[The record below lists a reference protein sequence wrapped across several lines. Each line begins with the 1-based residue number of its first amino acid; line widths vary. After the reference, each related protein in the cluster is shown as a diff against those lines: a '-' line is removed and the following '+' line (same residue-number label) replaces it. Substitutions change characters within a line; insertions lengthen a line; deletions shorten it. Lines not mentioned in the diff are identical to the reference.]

1 MGIYTEKPI
10 SPWMGV
16 LILLIA
22 FLAIH
27 EPWLLGMR
35 ELFRQEGFY
44 AVQAVELQPSS
55 TLVTAH
61 GVPIQDAFPLY
72 PALSGLLMRGFGVPA
87 EFALRTVSLLMLAA
101 TAVLTYF
108 AAASE
113 RSCRA
118 GLVAAGMY
126 ISTFLV
132 LEKACDGDP
141 ATSNAFF
148 LLAAQLLFF
157 QYGIRR
163 TNWNAAWISSLALL
177 GFGFFSGGF
186 RVLLY
191 FVFPMFFF
199 RRPLSVKSKFRK
211 PGFAIGVALL
221 AVCILAWSIP
231 YLKIM
236 HHTQLLHIRFE
247 DFTPGGWLQEVALFP
262 LMLPLRLL
270 PWSLIAWIPFCV
282 ALQALDSTPILSRYL
297 RTLVFASLALLWL
310 LPDGDPVELLYLLGP
325 LSILV
330 GINYELGMRRY
341 GFKIRKALILCSA
354 FAVVAALSVGVVC
367 FVPQE
372 WLTPFLSLSNSLDFA
387 ASAGYRGWAAVAVLV
402 LLYIAWR
409 LYRGRSARP
418 VWIMLLATSA
428 AAGIFCGAVLTPY
441 RAQADDKRE
450 FGRSFRNALRGEPA
464 EKLYKRSLEFQP
476 DIVLIMLG
484 SNDSKPNN
492 WNAESYACSM
502 TELSRSYTSLASRPR
517 VLLMTP
523 PSVFHFWKKVL
534 WTIQGD
540 VLENEVV
547 PICRRVAEELGLECV
562 DVHGAFLGKKELF
575 VDGCHPNVP
584 GARLL
589 AETVYQAIKEPA
601 E

>member
-10 SPWMGV
+10 SRWMGV
-16 LILLIA
+16 LILLVA
-22 FLAIH
+22 FLAVH

-44 AVQAVELQPSS
+44 AVQAAEFDFSS

-61 GVPIQDAFPLY
+61 GVPIQNAFPFY
-72 PALSGLLMRGFGVPA
+72 PALSGLLMRGFG
-87 EFALRTVSLLMLAA
+87 FAPELVLRAVSLVMLAA

-132 LEKACDGDP
+132 LEKAVDGDP
-141 ATSNAFF
+141 ATCNAFF

-163 TNWNAAWISSLALL
+163 TNWNAAWICSLALL
-177 GFGFFSGGF
+177 CLGFFSGGF

-191 FVFPMFFF
+191 FIFPMFFF

-211 PGFAIGVALL
+211 PGFVIGVALA
-221 AVCILAWSIP
+221 AVCILVWSVP
-231 YLKIM
+231 YLGLM
-236 HHTQLLHIRFE
+236 HHTQLLQIRFE
-247 DFTPGGWLQEVALFP
+247 DFTLSGWLQEVALFP
-262 LMLPLRLL
+262 VMLPLRLL

-282 ALQALDSTPILSRYL
+282 ALQALDKTPILSRYL
-297 RTLVFASLALLWL
+297 RTLVFSSLALLWL
-310 LPDGDPVELLYLLGP
+310 LPDGNPTELLYLLGP

-341 GFKIRKALILCSA
+341 GFKIRKVLILGEY
-354 FAVVAALSVGVVC
+354 FAVIAALAVGVVC

-387 ASAGYRGWAAVAVLV
+387 ASGSYRIVAAVAA
-402 LLYIAWR
+402 LLLFGIAAGIHS
-409 LYRGRSARP
+409 GRQTRP
-418 VWIMLLATSA
+418 VWLMLLMISA

-441 RAQADDKRE
+441 RSQADAKRK
-450 FGRSFRNALRGEPA
+450 FGEAFRAALRNEPA
-464 EKLYKRSLEFQP
+464 AKLYKGNILDLYGELCYVGLPVAKIQELEELPLNDRVVYLVDTEFPQYPERSWSNLLPP
-476 DIVLIMLG
+476 DFRYRGHRICLWKGVLQRAAG
-484 SNDSKPNN
+484 GVDGGAVTFPAPAP
-492 WNAESYACSM
+492 AESPAGK
-502 TELSRSYTSLASRPR
+502 AS
-517 VLLMTP
+517 
-523 PSVFHFWKKVL
+523 
-534 WTIQGD
+534 
-540 VLENEVV
+540 N
-547 PICRRVAEELGLECV
+547 
-562 DVHGAFLGKKELF
+562 
-575 VDGCHPNVP
+575 
-584 GARLL
+584 
-589 AETVYQAIKEPA
+589 
-601 E
+601 

>member
-10 SPWMGV
+10 SRWWGV
-16 LILLIA
+16 LILLVV
-22 FLAIH
+22 FLAVH

-44 AVQAVELQPSS
+44 AVQAAEFQPSS

-61 GVPIQDAFPLY
+61 GVAVQDAFPLY
-72 PALSGLLMRGFGVPA
+72 PALSGLLMRGCGIPV
-87 EFALRTVSLLMLAA
+87 EIALRAVSLLMLAA
-101 TAVLTYF
+101 GAVLTYF

-132 LEKACDGDP
+132 LEKAGDGTP
-141 ATSNAFF
+141 ATCNAFF

-211 PGFAIGVALL
+211 PGFAVGVALV
-221 AVCILAWSIP
+221 AICILAWCIP
-231 YLKIM
+231 YLGMM
-236 HHTQLLHIRFE
+236 HRIPLFHIRFE
-247 DFTPGGWLQEVALFP
+247 DFSFYSWLKEVALFP

-310 LPDGDPVELLYLLGP
+310 LPDGNPTELLYLLGP

-341 GFKIRKALILCSA
+341 GFKIRKALVLCGY
-354 FAVVAALSVGVVC
+354 FTVIAALSIVLVC

-372 WLTPFLSLSNSLDFA
+372 WVAPFLSVSKSLDFA
-387 ASAGYRGWAAVAVLV
+387 GSKGYRLMAAVAA
-402 LLYIAWR
+402 LLLFGIAWS
-409 LYRGRSARP
+409 LHRGRQVKP
-418 VWIMLLATSA
+418 VWLMLLATSA

-441 RAQADDKRE
+441 RAQANDKRE
-450 FGRSFRNALRGEPA
+450 FGAVFRKALRGEPA
-464 EKLYKRSLEFQP
+464 TKLYKGNILDLYGELCYVGLPVVKIQELDELPLNDRVVYLVDTEFPQYPERSWSNLLPPDFRYRGHRICIWKGVLRQP
-476 DIVLIMLG
+476 EGEENG
-484 SNDSKPNN
+484 SGTISSAP
-492 WNAESYACSM
+492 AAA
-502 TELSRSYTSLASRPR
+502 TSPAAKAS
-517 VLLMTP
+517 
-523 PSVFHFWKKVL
+523 
-534 WTIQGD
+534 
-540 VLENEVV
+540 N
-547 PICRRVAEELGLECV
+547 
-562 DVHGAFLGKKELF
+562 
-575 VDGCHPNVP
+575 
-584 GARLL
+584 
-589 AETVYQAIKEPA
+589 
-601 E
+601 

>member
-10 SPWMGV
+10 SRWPGV
-16 LILLIA
+16 LILLVA
-22 FLAIH
+22 FLAIY
-27 EPWLLGMR
+27 EPWQLGMR

-44 AVQAVELQPSS
+44 AVQAAELSPTS

-61 GVPIQDAFPLY
+61 GVPIENAFPLY
-72 PALSGLLMRGFGVPA
+72 PALTGLLMRGAGVPP
-87 EFALRTVSLLMLAA
+87 EIALRGLSLLMLAA

-126 ISTFLV
+126 ISSFLV
-132 LEKACDGDP
+132 LEKAGDGDP
-141 ATSNAFF
+141 ATCNAFF

-191 FVFPMFFF
+191 FIFPMFFF

-211 PGFAIGVALL
+211 PGFAIGVAL
-221 AVCILAWSIP
+221 AAGCILAWSVP
-231 YLKIM
+231 YLGLM
-236 HHTQLLHIRFE
+236 HHTQLLRIRFE
-247 DFTPGGWLQEVALFP
+247 DFTLGGWLREVALFP

-282 ALQALDSTPILSRYL
+282 ALQALDKTPILSRYL

-310 LPDGDPVELLYLLGP
+310 LPDGNPVELLYLLGP
-325 LSILV
+325 LAILV

-341 GFKIRKALILCSA
+341 GFKIRKALFLCEI
-354 FAVVAALSVGVVC
+354 FAVVLALAVGVVC
-367 FVPQE
+367 FVPQG

-387 ASAGYRGWAAVAVLV
+387 STGNYRILAAVAA
-402 LLYIAWR
+402 LLLLGIAWS
-409 LYRGRSARP
+409 LHRGRLVKP
-418 VWIMLLATSA
+418 VWLMLLVTSA

-441 RAQADDKRE
+441 RAQADAKRK
-450 FGRSFRNALRGEPA
+450 FGETFRTALEREPA
-464 EKLYKRSLEFQP
+464 EKLYKGNILDLYGELCYVGLPVTKIQELDELPLNDRVVYLVDTEFPQYPERSWSNLLPP
-476 DIVLIMLG
+476 DFRYRGHRISLWKGGLRQ
-484 SNDSKPNN
+484 SNGGEEG
-492 WNAESYACSM
+492 A
-502 TELSRSYTSLASRPR
+502 TSIFPGPAPAAS
-517 VLLMTP
+517 
-523 PSVFHFWKKVL
+523 
-534 WTIQGD
+534 
-540 VLENEVV
+540 
-547 PICRRVAEELGLECV
+547 
-562 DVHGAFLGKKELF
+562 
-575 VDGCHPNVP
+575 P
-584 GARLL
+584 GAT
-589 AETVYQAIKEPA
+589 ASN
-601 E
+601 